1 MSNTLYLSFGVKTE
15 TGIDMKFNTDAF
27 VEFDIAEGHVFA
39 VCDGHNGVEG
49 HGALASKMVAES
61 IRKYFFNRTYSD
73 FDKAITNAVVY
84 ANYTLYQQT
93 LKNEK
98 YQGIGST
105 LAILIVKN
113 NKVYYAYAGD
123 SRIYHLRDGKLQ
135 LLTRDHVET
144 PEYPNDAEVTILLGH
159 HKDIKFGVC
168 KQPLTIETNDL
179 FLLCTDGVT
188 DVLGKESL
196 LEVLSD
202 TNTAPE
208 HKSLKLAEK
217 VHEAGAKDNYT
228 IQVLEFSEKVVE
240 TEPTL
245 EPINRKNL
253 LGIATIVLSL
263 LLVISAFI
271 FFPDL
276 KNKTSKRANTA
287 LVKSAEVGN
296 QKKEGDKT
304 TVIKPEEKP
313 IEQKSSEKLQQQK
326 VQASKQTAPAIQGKP
341 VYYEHEIK
349 YGENLYRIAIR
360 YNVTQKEL
368 IAINGSVAEKLIAGK
383 KLNIPV
389 TAIHKVASGES
400 FSTLSNKYNVK
411 ISLIVAAN
419 KMEPLQALPVGKL
432 VVIPKR

>member
-1 MSNTLYLSFGVKTE
+1 MNNTLYLSFGVKTE
-15 TGIDMKFNTDAF
+15 TGIDKEFNTDAF

-49 HGALASKMVAES
+49 RGALASKMVAES

-93 LKNEK
+93 QKDEK
-98 YQGIGST
+98 CKDIGST

-113 NKVYYAYAGD
+113 NKAWYAYAGD
-123 SRIYHLRDGKLQ
+123 SRIYFLRDGKLQ

-144 PEYPNDAEVTILLGH
+144 PEYPNDADVTILLGH
-159 HKDIKFGVC
+159 QKDIKFGVC
-168 KQPLTIETNDL
+168 KQPLTIEANDL
-179 FLLCTDGVT
+179 FLLCTDGLT

-196 LEVLSD
+196 LEVLND
-202 TNTAPE
+202 RNTAPE

-228 IQVLEFSEKVVE
+228 IQVLEFSEQVVE
-240 TEPTL
+240 TEPTP
-245 EPINRKNL
+245 EPLNRKNL
-253 LGIATIVLSL
+253 LGIAAIVVSL
-263 LLVISAFI
+263 LLVLAAFL
-271 FFPDL
+271 FFPEL
-276 KNKTSKRANTA
+276 KNKTDRKPKTEV
-287 LVKSAEVGN
+287 VKPTEVAN
-296 QKKEGDKT
+296 QKKESSKKADK
-304 TVIKPEEKP
+304 KPEEKSL
-313 IEQKSSEKLQQQK
+313 EQQNSEKLEQQK
-326 VQASKQTAPAIQGKP
+326 AQVSKQTTVANTGKP
-341 VYYEHEIK
+341 VFYEHEIK

-383 KLNIPV
+383 NLKIPV

-411 ISLIVAAN
+411 ISLIVSAN
-419 KMEPLQALPVGKL
+419 KMEPLQALPVGKMI
-432 VVIPKR
+432 VIPKR

>member
-1 MSNTLYLSFGVKTE
+1 
-15 TGIDMKFNTDAF
+15 
-27 VEFDIAEGHVFA
+27 
-39 VCDGHNGVEG
+39 
-49 HGALASKMVAES
+49 MVTES
-61 IRKYFFNRTYSD
+61 IRKYFFNRSYSD

-93 LKNEK
+93 LKDEK

-113 NKVYYAYAGD
+113 NKAWYAYAGD
-123 SRIYHLRDGKLQ
+123 SRIYLLREGKLQ

-196 LEVLSD
+196 LDVLND
-202 TNTAPE
+202 ANTAPE

-217 VHEAGAKDNYT
+217 LHEAGAKDNYT
-228 IQVLEFSEKVVE
+228 IQILEFSEKVVE
-240 TEPTL
+240 SEPTI
-245 EPINRKNL
+245 EPLNKKNL
-253 LGIATIVLSL
+253 MGIVAIVVSL
-263 LLVISAFI
+263 LLVVAAFL

-276 KNKTSKRANTA
+276 KNKTTKGPKTEV
-287 LVKSAEVGN
+287 VKLSEVEN
-296 QKKEGDKT
+296 QKNESGKKA
-304 TVIKPEEKP
+304 VMKPEEKLV
-313 IEQKSSEKLQQQK
+313 EQKNSEKQPQQK
-326 VQASKQTAPAIQGKP
+326 VQTNKQATQAIQGKP
-341 VYYEHEIK
+341 LFYEHEIK

-419 KMEPLQALPVGKL
+419 KMEPLQALPVGKM

>member
-1 MSNTLYLSFGVKTE
+1 MNNTLYLSFGVKTE
-15 TGIDMKFNTDAF
+15 TGIDKEFNTDAF

-49 HGALASKMVAES
+49 RGALASKMVAES

-93 LKNEK
+93 LKDEK
-98 YQGIGST
+98 CKDIGST

-113 NKVYYAYAGD
+113 NKVWYAYAGD
-123 SRIYHLRDGKLQ
+123 SRIYFLRDGKLQ

-144 PEYPNDAEVTILLGH
+144 PEYPNDADVTILLGH
-159 HKDIKFGVC
+159 QKDIKFGVC
-168 KQPLTIETNDL
+168 KQPLTIEANDL

-196 LEVLSD
+196 LEVLND

-228 IQVLEFSEKVVE
+228 IQVLEFSEPVVE
-240 TEPTL
+240 TAVPQEPL
-245 EPINRKNL
+245 NKKNL
-253 LGIATIVLSL
+253 MGIAAIVVSL
-263 LLVISAFI
+263 LLVLAAFL
-271 FFPDL
+271 FFPEL
-276 KNKTSKRANTA
+276 KNKTDRKPKTEV
-287 LVKSAEVGN
+287 VKPTEVDN
-296 QKKEGDKT
+296 QKKENNK
-304 TVIKPEEKP
+304 KPEEKLH
-313 IEQKSSEKLQQQK
+313 EQKNSEKLQQQK
-326 VQASKQTAPAIQGKP
+326 VQSGKQATVANTGKP
-341 VYYEHEIK
+341 VFYEHEIK

-368 IAINGSVAEKLIAGK
+368 LAINGSVAEKLIAGK
-383 KLNIPV
+383 NLKIPV

-411 ISLIVAAN
+411 ISLIVSAN
-419 KMEPLQALPVGKL
+419 KMEPLQALPVGKMI
-432 VVIPKR
+432 VIPKR